1 MADNAT
7 LISVSAFSG
16 MAGALLTQT
25 LTGVFSYFGDRRKY
39 RNEAGS
45 QYRAKKAEIAENFYF
60 VTGET
65 MAILKKTVTLRKK
78 WNEAQSSAS
87 LQNISR
93 ETNRLDEQLQ
103 KLNSENWKQN
113 LVGLYFDVTLSYNEL
128 IGANTRSHL
137 LYLDLLDLGER
148 IARATGDEQQQLLGD
163 YNIAVF
169 ELCAQYDAIYALLEK
184 DMQQIKRELTGSFGV
199 GSAQNT

>member
-16 MAGALLTQT
+16 LAGALLTQT
-25 LTGVFSYFGDRRKY
+25 LSGLFTYFGDKRKY

-78 WNEAQSSAS
+78 WSLAQSAAS

-93 ETNRLDEQLQ
+93 ETKKLDDQLQ
-103 KLNSENWKQN
+103 KLNTENWKQN
-113 LVGLYFDVTLSYNEL
+113 LVGLYFDVALSYNEL
-128 IGANTRSHL
+128 IAANTRSHL
-137 LYLDLLDLGER
+137 LYLELLDLGEK
-148 IARATGDEQQQLLGD
+148 LGQVTAD
-163 YNIAVF
+163 QAETLYGAYNMAVY
-169 ELCAQYDAIYALLEK
+169 ELCAQYDAIYDLLEK
-184 DMQQIKRELTGSFGV
+184 DMQQIKAELAGSFRV
-199 GSAQNT
+199 

>member
-16 MAGALLTQT
+16 LAGALLTQT
-25 LTGVFSYFGDRRKY
+25 LSGLFTYFGDKRKY

-78 WNEAQSSAS
+78 WSLAQSAAS
-87 LQNISR
+87 LRNISR
-93 ETNRLDEQLQ
+93 ETKKLDEQLQ
-103 KLNSENWKQN
+103 KLNTENWKQN
-113 LVGLYFDVTLSYNEL
+113 LVGLYFDVALSYNEL
-128 IGANTRSHL
+128 IAANTRSHL
-137 LYLDLLDLGER
+137 LYLELLDLGEK
-148 IARATGDEQQQLLGD
+148 LGQVTAD
-163 YNIAVF
+163 QAETLYGEYNMAVY
-169 ELCAQYDAIYALLEK
+169 ELCAQYDAIYDLLEK
-184 DMQQIKRELTGSFGV
+184 DMRQIKAELAGSFRV
-199 GSAQNT
+199 